1 MPTLAE
7 AQAHRAAAEDISTL
21 ALAELVNEWDALPV
35 DSPTRLAAPL
45 AALLRDLVGD
55 FGPMV
60 GAVAADWYEQ
70 LRLTEAN
77 LSDTYTAL
85 LGELPADEV
94 LTDTAGW
101 ASSAAY
107 IDTDKALHDAGTALD
122 RLLLNVDRGTIE
134 TNVDRDQAA
143 PRFARYA
150 SPNACAFCAM
160 NASRGPIYRS
170 EESAAGKYHRSCR
183 CIAVPVWDAR
193 GYHEAAFVA
202 GWRDA
207 YHAARE
213 AGASDTKSIL
223 AHMRANAGLR

>member
-21 ALAELVNEWDALPV
+21 AVAELVSRWDSLPA
-35 DSPTRLAAPL
+35 DDPTRLAAPL
-45 AALLRDLVGD
+45 SKLLQELVGD

-60 GAVAADWYEQ
+60 GTIAADWYEE
-70 LRLTEAN
+70 LRRVEAD
-77 LSDTYTAL
+77 LESTYTAM
-85 LGELPADEV
+85 LGSLPTDEV

-107 IDTDKALHDAGTALD
+107 IDTDKALNDAGTALD
-122 RLLLNVDRGTIE
+122 RLLLNVDRSTIE
-134 TNVDRDQAA
+134 TNVDRDPAA

-150 SPNACAFCAM
+150 SASACAFCAM
-160 NASRGPIYRS
+160 NASRGPVYRS

-183 CIAVPVWDAR
+183 CIAVPVWDVR
-193 GYHEAAFVA
+193 GYDEAPYVA

-207 YHAARE
+207 YHAARD
-213 AGASDTKSIL
+213 AGATDTKSIL